1 VTVAVLERPDTGEM
15 SKVWLADPLGIGD
28 VELDTRMPLVWGDA
42 IEAWQRKEHGRSF
55 SDAVAD
61 LHIDLDRIHDTFREL
76 NVTEVRPNLPVPA
89 EVVDPDPDPEPIA
102 WADFHEP
109 ELPIPIPIPP
119 GVAVVRKA
127 EWVPPP
133 RRSHALS
140 VETLPRRA
148 ASILEEGP
156 APDENMPG
164 RALESIRTGGVVRPV
179 DPIVIPAAVDWCA
192 PSEVTYQLREDES
205 WWSRLR
211 QRWSWEWQEFKREI
225 KRDLGFTDDD
235 GVA

>member
-1 VTVAVLERPDTGEM
+1 M

-28 VELDTRMPLVWGDA
+28 VEPDTRMSLAWGDS
-42 IEAWQRKEHGRSF
+42 IEAWQRKEYGRSF

-61 LHIDLDRIHDTFREL
+61 LHIDLDRARSIFREL
-76 NVTEVRPNLPVPA
+76 NVTEVQPDSPVPA
-89 EVVDPDPDPEPIA
+89 EVIEPEPELEPEPIA

-109 ELPIPIPIPP
+109 APPTSIPIGVAVVHKAKWIEPEPPMPI

-133 RRSHALS
+133 RRSHALLT
-140 VETLPRRA
+140 ETLPRRA

-156 APDENMPG
+156 APDETMPG
-164 RALESIRTGGVVRPV
+164 RALELTPRRRRYRPV
-179 DPIVIPAAVDWCA
+179 IDVELPPADV
-192 PSEVTYQLREDES
+192 EDES

-211 QRWSWEWQEFKREI
+211 RRWAWEWREFKREI
-225 KRDLGFTDDD
+225 KQDLGFTD
-235 GVA
+235 G

>member
-1 VTVAVLERPDTGEM
+1 MTVAVLERPDTGEM
-15 SKVWLADPLGIGD
+15 STVWLADPLGIGD
-28 VELDTRMPLVWGDA
+28 VEPDTRMPLVWGDA
-42 IEAWQRKEHGRSF
+42 IEAWQRKEYGRSF

-61 LHIDLDRIHDTFREL
+61 LHIDLNRARETLREL
-76 NVTEVRPNLPVPA
+76 NVTEVQPNLPIPA
-89 EVVDPDPDPEPIA
+89 EVIEPDPEPEPEPVI

-109 ELPIPIPIPP
+109 ELPIPVPP

-140 VETLPRRA
+140 TETLPRRA
-148 ASILEEGP
+148 VSILEEGP

-164 RALESIRTGGVVRPV
+164 RALEPIRTSGLVHPVKRPMINV
-179 DPIVIPAAVDWCA
+179 ELPAADI
-192 PSEVTYQLREDES
+192 EDES

-211 QRWSWEWQEFKREI
+211 KRWSWEWREFKREI
-225 KRDLGFTDDD
+225 RHDLGFTD
-235 GVA
+235 G